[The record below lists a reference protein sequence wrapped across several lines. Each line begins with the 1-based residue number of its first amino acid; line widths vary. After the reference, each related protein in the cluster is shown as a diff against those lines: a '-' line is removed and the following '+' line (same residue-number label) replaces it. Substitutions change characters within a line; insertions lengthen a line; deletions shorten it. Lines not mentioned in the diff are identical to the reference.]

1 MASRDFKNVQAL
13 ERQVKILAFTVSSLN
28 TGTNTVTP
36 ATGVASSTITSDT
49 VTITLEDKYSSLL
62 CAQLTMGAT
71 DGTSISGNAPLIKSE
86 DVNGAKTVV
95 IDLQGATP
103 DANDSI
109 HVALYLK
116 NSSVTKLGACHE
128 RQR

>member
-116 NSSVTKLGACHE
+116 NSSVT
-128 RQR
+128 